1 MEIATNCC
9 VRSSLLLLEGCQE
22 IRTLTGESRN
32 SYREHEHINTLTI
45 FAVYFCF
52 YQLIFWQTLIQNST
66 K

>member
-32 SYREHEHINTLTI
+32 SYREH
-45 FAVYFCF
+45 
-52 YQLIFWQTLIQNST
+52 
-66 K
+66 